1 MKAPALKMGV
11 GADADADTDAG
22 GVLDSILPSSRME
35 KT

>member
-1 MKAPALKMGV
+1 MKAPALKM